1 MKILFNFS
9 FLKAGGGQNVALNFL
24 SSIDVSNQNY
34 FFLVVKDS
42 LIHKYLSKA
51 NYGNFKVVNK
61 NPIIRIFWE
70 LLNGNRFIKDYN
82 FQIIYTYFG
91 YSLFPK
97 KIPQVIGAADSNLF
111 FPKINFWNEYRGIHL
126 LIKKLIDFYR
136 VYGLEN
142 ANGIIFENSLL
153 ESKCHDLFKIK
164 GITTTI
170 LPSIN
175 LLYDQKF
182 IDLNGLST
190 NKLPKSNKGLFLC
203 GWQRHKGIML
213 IPEIA
218 SILRNKGISFNFIL
232 TAPKD
237 FSKMHLEFVDLVKK
251 YNVNEHVS
259 IIGSVNKNQ
268 LKSLYKQIDLVFLLS
283 TLESFSNNIV
293 EAWTYEKPLLI
304 SDEEWAHGLCDDA
317 AFYVNR
323 TDTNLIC
330 NSIENIL
337 NDKNSVLEIIKNG
350 KTKLN
355 ELNSIED
362 KTSIELSF
370 LNKVYKNHQNV

>member
-9 FLKAGGGQNVALNFL
+9 FLKSGGGQNVALNFL
-24 SSIDVSNQNY
+24 SSLEINNQTY

-42 LIHKYLSKA
+42 LIHKYLLKENNS
-51 NYGNFKVVNK
+51 NFKVVNK
-61 NPIIRIFWE
+61 NPIVRMFWE
-70 LLNGNRFIKDYN
+70 LLYGNRFIIDN
-82 FQIIYTYFG
+82 NIQIIYTYFG

-111 FPKINFWNEYRGIHL
+111 FPKIKFWNEYKGVHL
-126 LIKKLIDFYR
+126 LIKKMIDFYR
-136 VYGLEN
+136 VYGLKN
-142 ANGIIFENSLL
+142 ANAIIFENSLL
-153 ESKCHDLFKIK
+153 ESKCHKLFKIK

-175 LLYDQKF
+175 LMYNQKF
-182 IDLNGLST
+182 IDLNKRHRNILS
-190 NKLPKSNKGLFLC
+190 NAAKGLYLC
-203 GWQRHKGIML
+203 SWQRHKGIML

-218 SILRNKGISFNFIL
+218 SILKNKGILFNFIL

-237 FSKMHLEFVDLVKK
+237 MSKMHLEFEALTKK
-251 YNVNEHVS
+251 YKVTEYVS

-268 LKSLYKQIDLVFLLS
+268 LKSLYNQIDIVFLLS

-293 EAWTYEKPLLI
+293 EAWAYKKPLLI
-304 SDEEWAHGLCDDA
+304 SDEEWARGLCSDA

-337 NDKNSVLEIIKNG
+337 NDNKSVLKIIQNG
-350 KTKLN
+350 KSKLN
-355 ELNSIED
+355 ELNTIEV
-362 KTSIELSF
+362 KTSMELSF
-370 LNKVYKNHQNV
+370 INKVFKNHQNV